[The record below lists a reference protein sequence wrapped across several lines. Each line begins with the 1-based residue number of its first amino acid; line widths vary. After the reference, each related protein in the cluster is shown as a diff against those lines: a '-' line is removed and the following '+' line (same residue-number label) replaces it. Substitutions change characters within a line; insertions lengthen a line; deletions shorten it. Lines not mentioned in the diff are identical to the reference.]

1 MGVTKT
7 VISEGSGP
15 SPTNGQVV
23 TIQYTGWLKNTSK
36 PDNKGDQFDSSVGR
50 GDFVV
55 PIGVGKLI
63 RGWDEGV
70 VTMKQGE
77 KALFDITSDYAYGPR
92 GFPGAIPPSADLIFE
107 VELKSFK

>member
-36 PDNKGDQFDSSVGR
+36 PDNKGDQ
-50 GDFVV
+50 
-55 PIGVGKLI
+55 
-63 RGWDEGV
+63 
-70 VTMKQGE
+70 
-77 KALFDITSDYAYGPR
+77 
-92 GFPGAIPPSADLIFE
+92 
-107 VELKSFK
+107 